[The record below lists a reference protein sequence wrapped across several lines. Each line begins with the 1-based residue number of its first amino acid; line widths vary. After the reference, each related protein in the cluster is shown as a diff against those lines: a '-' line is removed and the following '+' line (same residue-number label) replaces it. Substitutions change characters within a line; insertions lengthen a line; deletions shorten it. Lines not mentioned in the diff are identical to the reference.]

1 VIWKRIESIANWRTF
16 LVLIVLTA
24 GFVVFFNRIGAHYP
38 KGGTLDGRNK
48 GYRVSE
54 VPTILGQFALAG
66 QLKTYL
72 KQEYVDLFF
81 PLVYTLLLAVPI
93 VGLGKSLPVP
103 HALVLLPFLGGL
115 ADWVENACI
124 IRMIRQYQVDHTVS
138 QKIAAI
144 ASGASALKLAALT
157 VSVTIVILLA
167 ILRAFRGRT

>member
-1 VIWKRIESIANWRTF
+1 MIWNRIESIANWRTF
-16 LVLIVLTA
+16 LVLVVLTA

-38 KGGTLDGRNK
+38 SDTLDGRKK
-48 GYRVSE
+48 GYKVSE

-103 HALVLLPFLGGL
+103 HALVLLPFLAGL
-115 ADWVENACI
+115 ADWIENTCAI
-124 IRMIRQYQVDHTVS
+124 VMIRQYLEDQTVP
-138 QKIAAI
+138 QKVAAI
-144 ASGASALKLAALT
+144 ASAASAVKLAALT
-157 VSVTIVILLA
+157 VSVGIVVVLA
-167 ILRAFRGRT
+167 VWRVIRR

>member
-1 VIWKRIESIANWRTF
+1 MIWNRIESIANWRTF
-16 LVLIVLTA
+16 LVLVLLTA
-24 GFVVFFNRIGAHYP
+24 GFVIFFNRIGAHYP
-38 KGGTLDGRNK
+38 VATLDGRRT
-48 GYRVSE
+48 GYKVSD

-93 VGLGKSLPVP
+93 VGLGKSVLVP

-115 ADWVENACI
+115 ADWIENTCV
-124 IRMIRQYQVDHTVS
+124 IRMIRQYQVDHTVP
-138 QKIAAI
+138 QKVAAI

-157 VSVTIVILLA
+157 VSATIVILLA
-167 ILRAFRGRT
+167 ILRAFRGRS